1 MSSPHTDRDHAEFSP
16 SALKYL
22 ASCSGYHGKDGSS
35 PAAEKGTRI
44 HEALEVRD
52 PTSLKTEYGEV
63 AIYEQIVAEEDAFLL
78 AARGDQEV
86 REDHM
91 EIPLGITLNDGVET
105 WGTCDRLTI
114 LDNDTAVMA
123 DYKTGVSRI
132 DPPEKNWQAWAYKI
146 GAFQAFEALTEVTFV
161 FYVPQ
166 RDVTLHHTFKRR
178 DLGAL
183 QAAITSVIK
192 SATVTRPKWEQGT
205 PEMNTLRPTVH
216 CAYCRHEEKCPALG
230 GLALSVATQVDDS
243 LPDFEIGA
251 VDNPVELEKMFAV
264 SKILA
269 KWAETIRKK
278 AIEVA
283 QQGVEYDNFTLR
295 SLGASRRVTDN
306 QKLIELAKEHGVTKE
321 DLLETASL
329 SVAKV
334 AKCLAKRGVVEKNVE
349 EFLDACE
356 TQGIITRTS
365 ERWTL
370 SEQ

>member
-1 MSSPHTDRDHAEFSP
+1 MSSPHTDRDHSEFSP

-22 ASCSGYHGKDGSS
+22 ASCNGYHGKDGTS

-52 PTSLKTEYGEV
+52 PSGLKDNEEV
-63 AIYEQIVAEEDAFLL
+63 TIYDQIVYEEDCFLR

-86 REDHM
+86 HEDHM
-91 EIPLGITLNDGVET
+91 EIALDIKLNDGVVT

-132 DPPEKNWQAWAYKI
+132 DPPEKNWQAWAYTI
-146 GAFQAFEALTEVTFV
+146 GAFQAFADLTEVIFV

-166 RDVTLHHTFKRR
+166 REVTLHHTFKRR
-178 DLGAL
+178 DMGAL

-192 SATVTRPKWEQGT
+192 AASVTRPKWEQGT
-205 PEMNTLRPTVH
+205 PEMNTLKPTVH

-230 GLALSVATQVDDS
+230 GLALSVASQVDDS
-243 LPDFEIGA
+243 LPDFKIGA
-251 VDNPVELEKMFAV
+251 VDDPAELEKMFSV
-264 SKILA
+264 SKILT

-278 AIEVA
+278 AVEVA
-283 QQGVEYDNFTLR
+283 KDGAEYDNFALR
-295 SLGASRRVTDN
+295 SLGASRRIADN
-306 QKLIELAKEHGVTKE
+306 QKLIELAKLHGVTEE
-321 DLLETASL
+321 DLLKTATL
-329 SVAKV
+329 SVTKVTKCMAKNGT
-334 AKCLAKRGVVEKNVE
+334 LEKNVE
-349 EFLDACE
+349 EFLDDCE
-356 TQGIITRTS
+356 KQGIITRTP

-370 SEQ
+370 SEK

>member
-16 SALKYL
+16 SALRYL
-22 ASCSGYHGKDGSS
+22 AACSGYHGKDGSS

-52 PTSLKTEYGEV
+52 PSSLKDNEEV
-63 AIYEQIVAEEDAFLL
+63 AIYNQIVDEEDAFLL
-78 AARGDQEV
+78 AARGGQKV
-86 REDHM
+86 WEDHM
-91 EIPLGITLNDGVET
+91 EIPLDIELNDGVVT

-114 LDNDTAVMA
+114 LDNNTAIMA

-132 DPPEKNWQAWAYKI
+132 DPPETNWQAWAYTI
-146 GAFQAFEALTEVTFV
+146 GAFQAFEDLTEVTFV

-178 DLGAL
+178 DIGAL

-205 PEMNTLRPTVH
+205 PEMNTLKPTVH

-230 GLALSVATQVDDS
+230 GLALSVASQVDDS
-243 LPDFEIGA
+243 PDFKVGA

-264 SKILA
+264 SKILV

-278 AIEVA
+278 AIEA
-283 QQGVEYDNFTLR
+283 AKDGVEYDNFALR
-295 SLGASRRVTDN
+295 SLGASRRITDN
-306 QKLIELAKEHGVTKE
+306 QKLIELAKAHGVTE
-321 DLLETASL
+321 GDLLETASL
-329 SVAKV
+329 SVSKV
-334 AKCLAKRGVVEKNVE
+334 AKCLANGVGEKNVE
-349 EFLDACE
+349 EFLDGCE
-356 TQGIITRTS
+356 EQGIITRTS

-370 SEQ
+370 SEK

>member
-22 ASCSGYHGKDGSS
+22 ASCSGFHGKDGTS
-35 PAAEKGTRI
+35 PAAERGTRI

-52 PTSLKTEYGEV
+52 PSGLKDNEEV
-63 AIYEQIVAEEDAFLL
+63 TIYDQIVREEDCFLR

-91 EIPLGITLNDGVET
+91 EIALDIKLNDGVVT

-114 LDNDTAVMA
+114 FDNDTAVMA
-123 DYKTGVSRI
+123 DYKTGVSKI
-132 DPPEKNWQAWAYKI
+132 DPPEKNWQAWAYTI
-146 GAFQAFEALTEVTFV
+146 GAFQAFADLTEVTFV

-166 RDVTLHHTFKRR
+166 REVTLHHTFKRS
-178 DLGAL
+178 DMGAL

-192 SATVTRPKWEQGT
+192 SASLSRPKWEQGT
-205 PEMNTLRPTVH
+205 PDIRALKPTAH
-216 CAYCRHEEKCPALG
+216 CIYCRHEEKCPALG
-230 GLALSVATQVDDS
+230 GLALSVASQLDTS
-243 LPDFEIGA
+243 LPEFEIGA

-264 SKILA
+264 SSTLA

-278 AIEVA
+278 AIAVA
-283 QQGVEYDNFTLR
+283 KDGAEYDNFALR
-295 SLGASRRVTDN
+295 SLGASRRIADN
-306 QKLIELAKEHGVTKE
+306 QRLVALAKEHGVTEE
-321 DLLETASL
+321 DLLKAATL

-334 AKCLAKRGVVEKNVE
+334 AKCVAEKGAGEKNVE
-349 EFLDACE
+349 EFLDDCE
-356 TQGIITRTS
+356 EQDIITRTS

-370 SEQ
+370 SEK

>member
-1 MSSPHTDRDHAEFSP
+1 MSSPHTNRDHAEFSP

-22 ASCSGYHGKDGSS
+22 ANCSGYHGKDGSS

-52 PTSLKTEYGEV
+52 TSSLKDTEEV
-63 AIYEQIVAEEDAFLL
+63 AIYNLIVDEEDAFLL
-78 AARGDQEV
+78 AARGNQKV

-91 EIPLGITLNDGVET
+91 EIPLDIKLNDGVVT

-114 LDNDTAVMA
+114 LENDTAVMA
-123 DYKTGVSRI
+123 DYKTGVSKI
-132 DPPEKNWQAWAYKI
+132 DPPEKNWQAWAYTI
-146 GAFQAFEALTEVTFV
+146 GAFQAFETLTEVTFV

-166 RDVTLHHTFKRR
+166 RDVTLHHTFKRG

-192 SATVTRPKWEQGT
+192 SATVTRPKWGQGT

-230 GLALSVATQVDDS
+230 GLALSVASQVESS
-243 LPDFEIGA
+243 LPDFKIGD
-251 VDNPVELEKMFAV
+251 VDNPVELEKMFAA
-264 SKILA
+264 SKILV

-278 AIEVA
+278 AVEA
-283 QQGVEYDNFTLR
+283 AKEGAEYDNFALR
-295 SLGASRRVTDN
+295 SLGASRRITDN
-306 QKLIELAKEHGVTKE
+306 QKLIELAKAHGVSE
-321 DLLETASL
+321 GDLLETASL

-334 AKCLAKRGVVEKNVE
+334 AKCLATGGVLEKNVE
-349 EFLDACE
+349 EFLDDCE
-356 TQGIITRTS
+356 ERGIITRTS

-370 SEQ
+370 SEK